1 MATLSADTLKW
12 TPKFLEIKE
21 NMHRIIDFIMLIT
34 HNLLENV
41 SQSVCWA

>member
-1 MATLSADTLKW
+1 M
-12 TPKFLEIKE
+12 FLENKK

-41 SQSVCWA
+41 SKCACWA